1 MRARAGLGAGARR
14 DRASRAMSG
23 ASDAQVYMLKLQ
35 PHDESAM
42 RAWISSISDQLRQQA
57 WGARAGGAL

>member
-1 MRARAGLGAGARR
+1 
-14 DRASRAMSG
+14 MSG